1 MEELVLFS
9 CSSWCQ
15 WLPAGPDLT
24 FSSAARHVVT
34 FIPLSNTRSLYR
46 CPIHRSLSDF
56 LIYLFFYLFIFFV
69 AAASKGVA
77 AIPVPCV
84 PSLIPVK
91 CAGKYEKGIITLVQD
106 GSAMLVAY
114 VTYET

>member
-1 MEELVLFS
+1 M
-9 CSSWCQ
+9 
-15 WLPAGPDLT
+15 
-24 FSSAARHVVT
+24 
-34 FIPLSNTRSLYR
+34 
-46 CPIHRSLSDF
+46 
-56 LIYLFFYLFIFFV
+56 

-84 PSLIPVK
+84 PSRIPVK
-91 CAGKYEKGIITLVQD
+91 CAGKYEKDIIIFVQD

>member
-1 MEELVLFS
+1 M
-9 CSSWCQ
+9 
-15 WLPAGPDLT
+15 
-24 FSSAARHVVT
+24 
-34 FIPLSNTRSLYR
+34 
-46 CPIHRSLSDF
+46 
-56 LIYLFFYLFIFFV
+56 

-84 PSLIPVK
+84 PSRIPVK

-114 VTYET
+114 VTYETELGPHLFTRI